1 MNQIQYNPRIR
12 FVYIVSALVLFVTT
26 LSLVTKPVMRAVYP
40 LKFDSSIKKHATNYN
55 LDEHLVMALIC
66 TESRF
71 DEDAVSHK
79 NAKGLMQLR
88 DDTAKWCMEEFGIS
102 GGTDSND
109 LNINIGCAY
118 LRYLIDKY
126 KGNVHTAL
134 AAYNAGEGNVSKW
147 LKSQGDDTVVLCS
160 IPFDETENYVEKIN
174 QRVKIYKF
182 LYS

>member
-1 MNQIQYNPRIR
+1 MNQIQYNPRVR

-126 KGNVHTAL
+126 KGNIHTAL

-147 LKSQGDDTVVLCS
+147 LKSQGDDTVVLCA